1 MGVAGLFLVIGMIVY
16 MLEPNTD
23 TAGNQVERATPTEDT
38 LVRAADV
45 PALPFA
51 DNPDPT
57 QCGIPTA
64 WGSANNQAWL
74 NGIYE
79 DEMVQPVVFLY
90 DSHLRHKIVSQA
102 PHGTEVQIIL
112 FQANPILDYY
122 MVKIPGAPVGQNE
135 GWVPAP
141 FLSFRPEVFG

>member
-64 WGSANNQAWL
+64 WG
-74 NGIYE
+74 
-79 DEMVQPVVFLY
+79 
-90 DSHLRHKIVSQA
+90 
-102 PHGTEVQIIL
+102 
-112 FQANPILDYY
+112 
-122 MVKIPGAPVGQNE
+122 
-135 GWVPAP
+135 
-141 FLSFRPEVFG
+141 